1 MSNFTISKN
10 EGYVNITKFNFDVT
24 PLSSFNYTKYLWDFG
39 DGVRSRESNPT
50 HFYTNPS
57 SYNITLNAY
66 AGSSLTVYNKQI
78 KVDLFLNNS
87 IYFDY
92 VPPPTFAGH
101 LNRYPFRLN
110 ITSPDLDEH
119 VVDLYAAFSRSYA
132 PQDKNAKWTFLRP
145 QWRFLDLNGNQ
156 ISYIKTKDTIIKA
169 DDNGKLD
176 ANGLV
181 AGVTG
186 SAEFYFVDD
195 IYNFDLVVSD
205 KEHTTLIAT
214 LRTAS
219 TKSFDDVNNINPEL
233 PSDSNSLAQ
242 ATVPYMILWRTPDYL
257 RITENGIRDH
267 TNPRWTN
274 TKNPVVINSNFNKL
288 EYPDTIKDGNG
299 VSVFDKNAYFC
310 EYIPLE
316 QSEVISISAG
326 FYNLSSNIFPKPTQF
341 KLYDDNDF
349 KSAGY
354 YKGNFI
360 VNASAKNVS
369 LSAAAYINIPSISGN
384 YFNPLIW
391 IPNPAAGNLNVIQYV
406 KNDYTKQIY
415 LNTQNIL
422 NQEKAIVHDINM
434 PLVSSADFL
443 VDPMALTGHHGI
455 NCVAAL
461 PLPSYHAWT
470 VDSDTNQIYRISS
483 QGNILCAINL
493 KSLLNQSYV
502 SPSYCVLDGQE
513 NLWVTLYDTPSTLKF
528 DSQGNLL
535 YSVSPLTNVY
545 PSTALSSTFR
555 YLFDSQYTP
564 ITANNGSMIEEFINP
579 TCVDVDTKN
588 NAWITYS
595 NTFSS
600 WVCKVSSNGI
610 NLSSIFFPV
619 CSSPTEIV
627 CDNLDNVWIA
637 LSNQTYMG
645 KCFLE
650 KRNSLGRK
658 LSTFGPFKGL
668 SYLTID
674 NYQNPWFIHSYQYIG
689 TIKNGYLSSFKI
701 PLNGIYKN
709 PPNWIDK
716 TTYITEPSSKNFVL
730 WSNGFENSYWN
741 KHQISVIPNSET
753 APNGLEAAEYIF
765 ENGGLSGMYGLSSGR
780 TDLTGVNVGS
790 VYAKMD
796 NRYFIELSLINNSTG
811 KYSSAIFNLSTG
823 AITGTAGTFGI
834 YELENNWYRCY
845 VSGNISSNNNRFLI
859 NLHNGVS
866 SIYVGTSS
874 IYEQTSGGVLSLS
887 GGNSEL
893 LYQQNVSSTTLL
905 PQPSTMIYGVYI
917 WGAQWE
923 LGSTPSTYIPTSG
936 TELER
941 PDTKINVIGNIDES
955 ALKGIAFDGKNHI
968 YVVNSLE
975 NELVVFDST
984 KHEIK
989 DRFYINPKGFN
1000 FFPAQKDNITNRG
1013 AFLREIQS
1021 VGAST
1026 DIEYHPWLNSMIV
1039 TGDWTSWKWTNK
1051 FKKLY
1056 SNTKYLTG
1064 QSRNL
1069 DFYNQN
1075 PYEIYKNDEN
1085 YDLAKQMKNL
1095 AFIPSL
1101 QESEFLFDNFL
1112 KNIFGNKKHEDLGVL
1127 VYEKI
1132 SNFLDNHSDVDT
1144 CNINALY
1151 NLAAS
1156 VDLDSDDFRLNYPF
1170 LIRRLMDL
1178 ASINKTRLW
1187 GDKDK
1192 TTFSFGDATKT
1203 GVLNRGDLLN
1213 TLTYQ
1218 VTGGIPVVLKT
1229 RSLVKYSLVLTG
1241 PIKQTINNEIITKTT
1256 YTLNELSNFIGLPVD
1271 WNQYYE
1277 FYEYKPDTSNKQL
1290 EGVIDWSNPNT
1301 TLDYN
1306 ASALNLWDGNEG
1318 VLETAFNYEL
1328 YKGLN
1333 ILNSN

>member
-24 PLSSFNYTKYLWDFG
+24 SLSSFNYTKYLWDFG

-119 VVDLYAAFSRSYA
+119 VVDLYAVFSRSYA

-169 DDNGKLD
+169 DDDGKLD

-242 ATVPYMILWRTPDYL
+242 ATVPYMILWRTPDHL

-274 TKNPVVINSNFNKL
+274 TKNPVVINSNFNEL

-461 PLPSYHAWT
+461 PLPSYHAWA

-483 QGNILCAINL
+483 QGNILCSINL

-545 PSTALSSTFR
+545 PSTALNSTFR

-564 ITANNGSMIEEFINP
+564 ITADNGSMIEEFINP

-619 CSSPTEIV
+619 CSSPTEIL

-674 NYQNPWFIHSYQYIG
+674 NFQNPWFIHSYQYIG
-689 TIKNGYLSSFKI
+689 TIKNGSLSSFKI

-709 PPNWIDK
+709 PPNWLDK

-730 WSNGFENSYWN
+730 WGNGFENSYWN

-753 APNGLEAAEYIF
+753 SPNGLEAAEYIF

-823 AITGTAGTFGI
+823 AITGTSGTFGI

-874 IYEQTSGGVLSLS
+874 IYEQTSGGVLSVS

-893 LYQQNVSSTTLL
+893 LYQQSVSSTTLL
-905 PQPSTMIYGVYI
+905 PQPSTIIYGVYI

-941 PDTKINVIGNIDES
+941 PDTKINVLGNIDES
-955 ALKGIAFDGKNHI
+955 ALKGIAFDGKNHM

-975 NELVVFDST
+975 NELVVFDSA

-1095 AFIPSL
+1095 AFTPSL

-1241 PIKQTINNEIITKTT
+1241 PIKQTVNNEIITKTT